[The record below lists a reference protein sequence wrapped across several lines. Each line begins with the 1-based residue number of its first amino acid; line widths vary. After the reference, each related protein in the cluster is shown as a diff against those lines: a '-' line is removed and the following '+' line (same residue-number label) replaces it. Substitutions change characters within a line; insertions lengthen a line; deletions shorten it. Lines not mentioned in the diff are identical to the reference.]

1 MRVPVD
7 MEVMRNGVSVLVTRY
22 VTIPDR
28 LTCDV
33 CGTDESKF
41 IDNPMARFQVIC
53 PTCGNLIAEVREGEW
68 S

>member
-1 MRVPVD
+1 MKFEVD
-7 MEVMRNGVSVLVTRY
+7 MEVTRNGKKILVTRH
-22 VTIPDR
+22 VTVPDR

-33 CGTDESKF
+33 CGADESEF
-41 IDNPMARFQVIC
+41 INDPMARFLVIC